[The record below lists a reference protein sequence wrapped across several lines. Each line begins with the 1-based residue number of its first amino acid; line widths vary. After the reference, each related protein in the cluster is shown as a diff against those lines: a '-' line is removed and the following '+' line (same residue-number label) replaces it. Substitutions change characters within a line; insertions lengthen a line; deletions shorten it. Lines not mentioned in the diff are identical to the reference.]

1 MMKKSFSGALLV
13 LLLVVP
19 ALATES
25 EIQVPV
31 RQGYVSDYAEI
42 IEAKTEMAIVL
53 ILKALEDKYGTK
65 VVILT
70 IESTAPLEID
80 DYSAAVFQEWGLSR
94 DDFLFL
100 VALRD
105 GRIRLDPGKRLN
117 RALTDEK
124 LQEIMDRE
132 IMPPFQEGDFSQGIL
147 RGTIA
152 LTSAVKEIRKQQ
164 TQTRVMIWIGLGLLI
179 AATAALILV
188 LQR

>member
-1 MMKKSFSGALLV
+1 MVKSFSGALLV

-25 EIQVPV
+25 EARVPQQ
-31 RQGYVSDYAEI
+31 QGYVSDYAEI
-42 IEAKTEMAIVL
+42 IEDKTEMAIVL
-53 ILKALEDKYGTK
+53 ILKTMEDKYGTK
-65 VVILT
+65 MVVLT
-70 IESTAPLEID
+70 IDTTAPLDIE
-80 DYSAAVFQEWGLSR
+80 DYSGAVFQEWGLSP
-94 DDFLFL
+94 DDLLFL

-105 GRIRLDPGKRLN
+105 GRIRLDPGKRLS

-132 IMPPFQEGDFSQGIL
+132 IMPPFEEGEFSQGIL

-164 TQTRVMIWIGLGLLI
+164 AQTQVMVWIGLGLLI

>member
-1 MMKKSFSGALLV
+1 MVKSFSGALLA

-25 EIQVPV
+25 EVQVPEQ
-31 RQGYVSDYAEI
+31 QGYVSDYAEI
-42 IEAKTEMAIVL
+42 IEEKTEMALVL
-53 ILKALEDKYGTK
+53 ILKTIEGKYGNK

-80 DYSAAVFQEWGLSR
+80 GYSAAVFQEWGLGR
-94 DDFLFL
+94 DDLLFL

-105 GRIRLDPGKRLN
+105 GKIRLDPGKRLN

-132 IMPPFQEGDFSQGIL
+132 IMPPFQEGEFSQGIL

-152 LTSAVKEIRKQQ
+152 LTSAVKEIRKAQAQ
-164 TQTRVMIWIGLGLLI
+164 RQVLLWIGLGILI

-188 LQR
+188 LQP